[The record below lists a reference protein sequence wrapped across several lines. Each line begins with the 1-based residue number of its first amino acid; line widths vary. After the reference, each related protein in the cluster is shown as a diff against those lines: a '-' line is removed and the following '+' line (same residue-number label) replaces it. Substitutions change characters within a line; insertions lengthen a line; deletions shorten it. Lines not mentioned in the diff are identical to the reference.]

1 MLPNDLYNFFHDVQ
15 KELISEL
22 ESYQLVVNFLYGID
36 SKIKRKINKKIQNS
50 FLKHNY
56 SLKEKEIQNILLN
69 IEQKYKKI
77 QNKKDKFRIKHS

>member
-36 SKIKRKINKKIQNS
+36 SKIKRKLNKKIQNS
-50 FLKHNY
+50 FL
-56 SLKEKEIQNILLN
+56 
-69 IEQKYKKI
+69 
-77 QNKKDKFRIKHS
+77 